1 MLRGDVEKTCLR
13 QASRRYW
20 VLLCIYNKKMVTA
33 LFPPEEGAGWL
44 LFIHV
49 RQRCHLMGVD

>member
-13 QASRRYW
+13 QASRRHW